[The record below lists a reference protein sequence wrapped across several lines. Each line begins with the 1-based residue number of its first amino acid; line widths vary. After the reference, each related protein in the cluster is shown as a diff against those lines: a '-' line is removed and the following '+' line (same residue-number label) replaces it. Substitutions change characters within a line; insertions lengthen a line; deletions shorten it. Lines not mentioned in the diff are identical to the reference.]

1 VELFSDFGTA
11 MERAETLDKLRRDN
25 VLPSEWSNRFPS
37 QTALALR
44 MVAADPL
51 GRPSCRQLLI
61 ELSPCETKST
71 VQLKQEL
78 KEKEATIEELRKLLD
93 SHQIPHDHII

>member
-1 VELFSDFGTA
+1 

-25 VLPSEWSNRFPS
+25 VLPNEWSNRFPS

-61 ELSPCETKST
+61 KLSPCGTKST